1 MKIYAQ
7 IVFDWADMVPG
18 MNWRNFRFIE
28 LSVED
33 DRIMG
38 AVEGVIALLGIGL
51 RLRWTYTVTETA
63 QYIVDSVKEIE
74 NEHR

>member
-1 MKIYAQ
+1 
-7 IVFDWADMVPG
+7 MVPD

-51 RLRWTYTVTETA
+51 RLRWTYTVTETV
-63 QYIVDSVKEIE
+63 QYVIDSVKEIE
-74 NEHR
+74 KEHK